1 MSDGSRFVFN
11 DDIFS
16 ACVSSSIMT
25 ACISLIFLLI
35 CITSIWSVLQAE
47 TRSKIDFKFSGRV
60 DFSVLIGDGDTQSIF
75 LY

>member
-1 MSDGSRFVFN
+1 MSDGSKFVFN

-60 DFSVLIGDGDTQSIF
+60 GPSFLIGDGDTQSIF